1 MKMIDVDNII
11 KELDNCE
18 FKDMTDNE
26 FEETYLTLAL
36 KHKDEILPYIEDIGR
51 KKELTNYVYYALTD
65 NDIHNL
71 KLDTRYYYYGV
82 YDNFDTDCEP
92 YIVFY
97 CEINHKV
104 GSLNTF
110 WYNIVPA
117 IICGEV

>member
-11 KELDNCE
+11 EELDNCE

-82 YDNFDTDCEP
+82 YDNSDTDCEP
-92 YIVFY
+92 YIAFY
-97 CEINHKV
+97 CEVNHKV